1 MNAASVLFIL
11 KIRSFLNLFQG
22 RSATYLKNH
31 YRTVHLD
38 EVHTV
43 ACPHCEYTSDTR
55 HDLEMHVDQEHG
67 GTNGS
72 NGAPSPHAGPGG
84 HPAAA
89 AAEQGKETS
98 VIAL

>member
-1 MNAASVLFIL
+1 M
-11 KIRSFLNLFQG
+11 
-22 RSATYLKNH
+22 
-31 YRTVHLD
+31 
-38 EVHTV
+38 

-72 NGAPSPHAGPGG
+72 NGTPSPHAHAGPGGG

-89 AAEQGKETS
+89 AAEKGKETS

>member
-1 MNAASVLFIL
+1 M
-11 KIRSFLNLFQG
+11 
-22 RSATYLKNH
+22 
-31 YRTVHLD
+31 HLD

-67 GTNGS
+67 NGTNGS
-72 NGAPSPHAGPGG
+72 NGAPSPHAG
-84 HPAAA
+84 
-89 AAEQGKETS
+89 EQGKETS

>member
-1 MNAASVLFIL
+1 MRAASVLL
-11 KIRSFLNLFQG
+11 KIRSYHSFISSFQG

-72 NGAPSPHAGPGG
+72 NGAPSPHAAG
-84 HPAAA
+84 
-89 AAEQGKETS
+89 EQGKETS